1 MIVIFYKDVMKQII
15 YLYDFLIV
23 MKFLFFLNCIEIC
36 FGGKKFGGRSG
47 GGVV

>member
-1 MIVIFYKDVMKQII
+1 
-15 YLYDFLIV
+15 

-47 GGVV
+47 GGGWFEWVGGGVLVIL